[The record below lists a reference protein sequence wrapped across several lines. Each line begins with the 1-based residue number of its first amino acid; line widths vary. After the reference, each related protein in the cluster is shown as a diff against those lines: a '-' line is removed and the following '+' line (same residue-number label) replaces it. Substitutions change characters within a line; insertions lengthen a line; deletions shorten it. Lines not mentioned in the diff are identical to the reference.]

1 MRIVFTVN
9 IEWAKDLQRM
19 KQFEICLLGQRMMSP
34 NCRMVVQIPK
44 GWWYPTTWQGL
55 QELGVKITRTP
66 VIEEP
71 GDICLT
77 GTHISITAL
86 DKLAYPCTPE
96 HELAVPD
103 RLVNFEEA
111 IQWAEANRRND
122 ARIWLPISATN
133 PHYWAS
139 PPHATQLPMI
149 EWLQWAYWRKAQPKI
164 QYATRT
170 FQFVKEWKLV
180 PPVKGM

>member
-1 MRIVFTVN
+1 MRIIFTVN
-9 IEWAKDLQRM
+9 IEWVKDLQRM

-34 NCRMVVQIPK
+34 NCRMLVQIPK

-55 QELGVKITRTP
+55 QELGVKITRTQ
-66 VIEEP
+66 VVHEP
-71 GDICLT
+71 GDIYLT
-77 GTHISITAL
+77 GTHIAITAL
-86 DKLAYPCTPE
+86 DKIAFPCTPE
-96 HELAVPD
+96 HELQVPD

-122 ARIWLPISATN
+122 ARIWLPISAHN

-139 PPHATQLPMI
+139 KPHDTKLPLI
-149 EWLQWAYWRKAQPKI
+149 EWLQWAYWRKAQPQI

-170 FQFVKEWKLV
+170 FHFPKEWKLV
-180 PPVKGM
+180 PPVNGI

>member
-1 MRIVFTVN
+1 MRVIFTVSK
-9 IEWAKDLQRM
+9 EWSKDLQRM

-34 NCRMVVQIPK
+34 NCRMLVQIPK
-44 GWWYPTTWQGL
+44 GWWYPTTWKGL
-55 QELGVKITRTP
+55 QEQGVKITRTP
-66 VIEEP
+66 IEEEP
-71 GDICLT
+71 GDIYLT

-96 HELAVPD
+96 HELQIPHQ
-103 RLVNFEEA
+103 LVNFEQA

-122 ARIWLPISATN
+122 ARIWLPISAHN

-139 PPHATQLPMI
+139 KPHATKLPLI

-170 FQFVKEWKLV
+170 FYFPKKWKLV

>member
-9 IEWAKDLQRM
+9 AEWAKDLQRM

-86 DKLAYPCTPE
+86 DKLAYPCTSE
-96 HELAVPD
+96 HELVVPD

>member
-86 DKLAYPCTPE
+86 DKLAYPCIPE
-96 HELAVPD
+96 HELVVPD

>member
-96 HELAVPD
+96 HELVIPD

>member
-1 MRIVFTVN
+1 MRVIFTVN
-9 IEWAKDLQRM
+9 TEWANDLQRM
-19 KQFEICLLGQRMMSP
+19 KQFEICLMGQRMMSP
-34 NCRMVVQIPK
+34 NCRMLVQIPQ
-44 GWWYPTTWQGL
+44 GWWYPTTWRGYQD
-55 QELGVKITRTP
+55 LGIKITRTP
-66 VIEEP
+66 VPQEP
-71 GDICLT
+71 GDINLT

-86 DKLAYPCTPE
+86 DKLAYPCTAE
-96 HELAVPD
+96 HELIIPD

-122 ARIWLPISATN
+122 ARIWLPISPLN

-139 PPHATQLPMI
+139 KPHDTKLPLI
-149 EWLQWAYWRKAQPKI
+149 EWLQWAYWRKAQPQI

-170 FQFVKEWKLV
+170 FHFPKEWKLV